1 VSRLSD
7 EPGIHF
13 SHFAAR
19 NVATL
24 PKVEF
29 VPTEVTADDRSAALN
44 ALAERGVKILLLL
57 SPWPETF
64 SFVLHEAIAAG
75 AYIFCLTESG
85 NVADVVQHEQ
95 VGKVFRGVD
104 DLVEFIRSGAAASF
118 IREAEAVRPSYE
130 IKSIGTTASSSI
142 IRAGSARSK

>member
-7 EPGIHF
+7 EPGIRFCHF
-13 SHFAAR
+13 GAR

-29 VPTEVTADDRSAALN
+29 VPTEVTAEDRRAARN
-44 ALAERGVKILLLL
+44 ALSERGIKVLLLL

-75 AYIFCLTESG
+75 AYIFCLTDSG
-85 NVADVVQHEQ
+85 NVAEVVQHEQ

-104 DLVEFIRSGAAASF
+104 DLVDFIRSGAAASF
-118 IREAEAVRPSYE
+118 VREADAARPTYE
-130 IKSIGTTASSSI
+130 IESTGTTASSMV
-142 IRAGSARSK
+142 IRAGRA